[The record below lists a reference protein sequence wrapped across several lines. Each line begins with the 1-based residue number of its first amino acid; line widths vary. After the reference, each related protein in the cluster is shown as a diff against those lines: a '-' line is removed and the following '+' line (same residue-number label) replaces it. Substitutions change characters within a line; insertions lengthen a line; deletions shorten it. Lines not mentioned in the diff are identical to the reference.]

1 MVLLGAGHSNIE
13 VLKKFGTKP
22 IDGLRLTLI
31 SNSYFSTYSGMIP
44 GYLQGIYDWN
54 EINIDLVKLCRV
66 YGHRL
71 IISNIIKI
79 DTKNNLVFLEN
90 RPSINYDFLS
100 INLGIKTDSS
110 KIKGA
115 EKNCLRLKPISSI
128 KKILINF

>member
-1 MVLLGAGHSNIE
+1 MYVNKNKKNIIKKDLVLLGAGHSNIE

-71 IISNIIKI
+71 IISNIIK
-79 DTKNNLVFLEN
+79 
-90 RPSINYDFLS
+90 
-100 INLGIKTDSS
+100 S
-110 KIKGA
+110 KIM
-115 EKNCLRLKPISSI
+115 LFI
-128 KKILINF
+128 KF